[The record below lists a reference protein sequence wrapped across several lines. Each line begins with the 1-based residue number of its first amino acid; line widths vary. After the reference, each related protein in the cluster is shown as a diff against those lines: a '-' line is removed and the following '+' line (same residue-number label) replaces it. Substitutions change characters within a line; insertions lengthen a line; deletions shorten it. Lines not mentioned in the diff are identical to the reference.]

1 MNKKIL
7 VLGALLCAM
16 AVTGCENTWHGM
28 GRDTE
33 KVGEEMQNQY
43 N

>member
-1 MNKKIL
+1 ML
-7 VLGALLCAM
+7 VLGALLCTF
-16 AVTGCENTWHGM
+16 AVTACENTWHGM

-33 KVGEEMQNQY
+33 RVGEKMQNQY